1 MTLTVKDLEALQ
13 TQCPDYRMELVD
25 GEIIVMSPS
34 GYESDE
40 VATEV
45 AAQLRNWVR
54 PRKLGRVTGS
64 SAGFILP
71 NSDTRAP
78 DVSFV
83 QAERLRRSPRSFAE
97 LTPDLAVEV
106 KSPTDSITKLRNKID
121 QFLELGTRV
130 GILIN
135 PEKEWVEIRRSG
147 AGAIVLQNGDLIT
160 VPDLLPGWEVKVEDL
175 WSPQF
180 D

>member
-1 MTLTVKDLEALQ
+1 MALTVKDLEIIQ
-13 TQCPDYRMELVD
+13 QHCPDYRMELVN

-40 VATEV
+40 VALEV
-45 AAQLRNWVR
+45 GAQLRNWVR

-97 LTPDLAVEV
+97 VTPDLTVEV
-106 KSPTDSITKLRNKID
+106 KSPSDSITKLRNKID
-121 QFLELGTRV
+121 DFLTLGTRV

-147 AGAIVLQNGDLIT
+147 QDAIVLHNGDVIT
-160 VPDLLPGWEVKVEDL
+160 VPEILPGWEVKVEDL

>member
-1 MTLTVKDLEALQ
+1 MTLTVKDLEILQ
-13 TQCPDYRMELVD
+13 AHCPDYRMELVD
-25 GEIIVMSPS
+25 GEVVVMSPS

-40 VATEV
+40 VAVEM
-45 AAQLRNWVR
+45 ARQIGNWVK

-83 QAERLRRSPRSFAE
+83 QAQRLRKSPRSFAE
-97 LTPDLAVEV
+97 LAPDLMVEV
-106 KSPTDSITKLRNKID
+106 KSPTDSLTALRHKID
-121 QFLELGTRV
+121 SFLNVGTRV

-135 PEKEWVEIRRSG
+135 PEKEWVEIRRENQDP
-147 AGAIVLQNGDLIT
+147 ILLNNGDKIT
-160 VPDLLPGWEVKVEDL
+160 VPELLPGWEVKVEDL
-175 WSPQF
+175 WSPEF